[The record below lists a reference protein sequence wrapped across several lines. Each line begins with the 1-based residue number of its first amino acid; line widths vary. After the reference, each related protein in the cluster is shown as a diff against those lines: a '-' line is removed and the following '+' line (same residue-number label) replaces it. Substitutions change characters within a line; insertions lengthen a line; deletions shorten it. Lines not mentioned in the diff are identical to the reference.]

1 MGVTE
6 RKRLD
11 RAPTSIR
18 DKSQESIPNEV
29 NKEILSNAQNPVNKP
44 VSQDAGPSQSQIP
57 RPGRS
62 VLSEVPIEHEKVNSL
77 LEGDDSN
84 KNDSE
89 ILNATSSDLK
99 RKRSED
105 TSDNS
110 DDGNELPR
118 SPKKKISIQEKLK
131 AFKAPPLT

>member
-62 VLSEVPIEHEKVNSL
+62 VLPEVPIEHEKVNNL
-77 LEGDDSN
+77 LEGDDS